1 MSKKQYNIVQVIWV
15 DAEEYGETGWN
26 DKKEMLAYA
35 KKPCPD
41 MRSVGY
47 LVYRDDDHLSLL
59 STVGV
64 KECSTVEKIPV
75 AFIKSIEVLTPPKPS
90 N

>member
-1 MSKKQYNIVQVIWV
+1 MAKKKYDIVQVIWV

-47 LVYRDDDHLSLL
+47 LVYRDDEHLSLL
-59 STVGV
+59 STIGV
-64 KECSTVEKIPV
+64 KECSTP
-75 AFIKSIEVLTPPKPS
+75 AFFNANLREQREMFIVPID
-90 N
+90 

>member
-1 MSKKQYNIVQVIWV
+1 MAKKQYDIVQVVWV

-26 DKKEMLAYA
+26 DMKEMLAYA

-47 LVYRDDDHLSLL
+47 LVYKDDDHISLL
-59 STVGV
+59 STIGS

-75 AFIKSIEVLTPPKPS
+75 AFIKSIEILTHTKPAE
-90 N
+90 

>member
-47 LVYRDDDHLSLL
+47 LVYRDDEHLSLL

-64 KECSTVEKIPV
+64 NLTPTVE
-75 AFIKSIEVLTPPKPS
+75 S
-90 N
+90 NERCSSSR